1 VIINIKWD
9 KGMFMMKA
17 AIYSR
22 KSKFTGKGESVEN
35 QIQLC
40 KRYAMKYLNFN
51 ESNFLIYEDE
61 GFSGGNTNRPEFQR
75 LLKDARTNKF
85 QVLICYRLDRISRN
99 ISDFSQL
106 INDLNK
112 YNVNFVSI
120 REQFDTATPMGRA
133 MMYIAS
139 VFAQL
144 ERETIAE
151 RIRDNMIQLAKTGRW
166 LGGIPPTGYKS
177 EPVIT
182 VDKNGKQH
190 KMFKLAP
197 IQEEINMVK
206 MIFDKYISIK
216 SITGVEKYLIEHNIL
231 TKNGADFHTG
241 SIRPILSNPV
251 YAIADKTLYDYLL
264 KKEYEVYSDIDEFND
279 INGLIAYNK
288 TRQQDKDSKDRYRD
302 LSDWII
308 AVGLHHGIIPAE
320 TWIKVQEL
328 LLLNKSKSY
337 RKVKNTESLLSG
349 ILKCSSC
356 GSFMRPK
363 TIQRENVNGQQVF
376 YYICELKEKSK
387 RIRCAM
393 HNINGNTLDKLIL
406 NELIK
411 IALKDSPI
419 FEEALYGKKLIS
431 HCQPAFQ
438 IEKDAL
444 GKRIAEL
451 DLGIQNIVLA
461 IAKGQNKGVLE
472 ILTKEMEVLTEQK
485 EILEKKLLNLESRD
499 IDAPN
504 NRYDLESEAENLG
517 SFNDRAWELMS
528 VEDKRRMIRSVV
540 ERIIWNGEKL
550 DMILY

>member
-1 VIINIKWD
+1 
-9 KGMFMMKA
+9 MMKA

-40 KRYAMKYLNFN
+40 KQYAMKYLNFD

-75 LLKDARTNKF
+75 LLKDAKTNKF

-99 ISDFSQL
+99 ISDFSHL

-197 IQEEINMVK
+197 IQEELNMVK

-216 SITGVEKYLIEHNIL
+216 SITGVEKYLIEHSIL

-251 YAIADKTLYDYLL
+251 YAIANKTLYDYLL

-288 TRQQDKDSKDRYRD
+288 TRQQNKDSKDRYRD

-308 AVGLHHGIIPAE
+308 AVGLHNGIIPAE
-320 TWIKVQEL
+320 TWIEAQEL

-349 ILKCSSC
+349 ILQCASC

-387 RIRCAM
+387 RIRCTT
-393 HNINGNTLDKLIL
+393 HNINGNTLDKSVL
-406 NELIK
+406 NQLIK
-411 IALKDSPI
+411 IALKDSLI
-419 FEEALYGKKLIS
+419 FEGALDGKKLVS
-431 HCQPAFQ
+431 HCKSAFQ
-438 IEKDAL
+438 LEKDIL

-472 ILTKEMEVLTEQK
+472 IFTKEMEVLTGQK
-485 EILEKKLLNLESRD
+485 EILEKKLLDLESRD

-504 NRYDLESEAENLG
+504 NRHDLESEAENLG
-517 SFNDRAWELMS
+517 SFNERAWELMS